1 MYYALI
7 VVAVIGIVVYA
18 CLKKKKR
25 GNTETPPDEK
35 PDDGGNH
42 TEIIVKVPTESKG
55 YIVKDG
61 VKKEVTIRYMPQGL
75 QVFDENGVCVLDL
88 TEYICRIIGKRKISK
103 NETTGRIEIAGGG
116 RPYFTVISID
126 EPKILKGINTTNE
139 DPVYPPIPVF
149 SVADGVI
156 TWKYYRPINQRSGVT
171 IMYGI
176 A

>member
-1 MYYALI
+1 MMYMLI
-7 VVAVIGIVVYA
+7 VVVVVGIVEYA
-18 CLKKKKR
+18 YLKKKR
-25 GNTETPPDEK
+25 GNTEKSHEEEK
-35 PDDGGNH
+35 PDDDGNH
-42 TEIIVKVPTESKG
+42 TEITVNVPTEING

-61 VKKEVTIRYMPQGL
+61 IKKEVTIRYMPQGL
-75 QVFDENGVCVLDL
+75 QVFDDKGVCVLDL

-126 EPKILKGINTTNE
+126 EPKILKGVNTTNE

-149 SVADGVI
+149 SVANGVI
-156 TWKYYRPINQRSGVT
+156 TWKYHRPINQRSGVT

>member
-7 VVAVIGIVVYA
+7 VVVIIGVVVYA
-18 CLKKKKR
+18 CLKKKR
-25 GNTETPPDEK
+25 GNTEKPQAEK
-35 PDDGGNH
+35 PDNDGNH
-42 TEIIVKVPTESKG
+42 TEITVNVPTESKG

-61 VKKEVTIRYMPQGL
+61 IKKEVTIKYMPQGL

-88 TEYICRIIGKRKISK
+88 TEYICRIIRKRKISK

-116 RPYFTVISID
+116 RPYFAVISID
-126 EPKILKGINTTNE
+126 EPKILKGVNTTNE

>member
-1 MYYALI
+1 MYYVLI
-7 VVAVIGIVVYA
+7 VVAVVGVVVYA

-42 TEIIVKVPTESKG
+42 TGITVTVPIESKG

-61 VKKEVTIRYMPQGL
+61 IKKEVTIRYMPQGL

-103 NETTGRIEIAGGG
+103 SETTGRIEIAGGG

-126 EPKILKGINTTNE
+126 EPKILKGVNTTNE

-149 SVADGVI
+149 SVANGVI
-156 TWKYYRPINQRSGVT
+156 TWKYHRPINQRSGVT

>member
-7 VVAVIGIVVYA
+7 VVVIIGVVVYA
-18 CLKKKKR
+18 CLKKKR
-25 GNTETPPDEK
+25 GNTETPQEEE
-35 PDDGGNH
+35 PDDNSGH
-42 TEIIVKVPTESKG
+42 TEITVNVPTESKG
-55 YIVKDG
+55 YIVEDG
-61 VKKEVTIRYMPQGL
+61 IKKEVTIRYMPQGL

>member
-7 VVAVIGIVVYA
+7 VVVIIGVVVYA
-18 CLKKKKR
+18 CLKKKR
-25 GNTETPPDEK
+25 GNTEKPQEEK
-35 PDDGGNH
+35 PDNDGNH
-42 TEIIVKVPTESKG
+42 TEITVNVPTESKG
-55 YIVKDG
+55 YIAEDG
-61 VKKEVTIRYMPQGL
+61 IKKEVTIRYMPQGL

-116 RPYFTVISID
+116 RPYFAVISID
-126 EPKILKGINTTNE
+126 EPKILKGVNTTNE

>member
-7 VVAVIGIVVYA
+7 VVVIIGVVVYA
-18 CLKKKKR
+18 CLKKKR
-25 GNTETPPDEK
+25 GNTETPQEEK
-35 PDDGGNH
+35 PDDNSGH
-42 TEIIVKVPTESKG
+42 TEITVTVPTKSKG

-61 VKKEVTIRYMPQGL
+61 IKKEVTIRYMPQGL

>member
-1 MYYALI
+1 MYMLI
-7 VVAVIGIVVYA
+7 VVVIIGVIVYTY
-18 CLKKKKR
+18 LKKKKQ
-25 GNTETPPDEK
+25 GNTENPQEKK
-35 PDDGGNH
+35 PDNDGNH
-42 TEIIVKVPTESKG
+42 TEITVKVPIESKG
-55 YIVKDG
+55 CIVKDG

-126 EPKILKGINTTNE
+126 EPKILKGVNTTNE

-149 SVADGVI
+149 SIADGVI

>member
-7 VVAVIGIVVYA
+7 VVAVVGVVVYA
-18 CLKKKKR
+18 CLKKKR
-25 GNTETPPDEK
+25 GNTEK
-35 PDDGGNH
+35 PDDNGGH
-42 TEIIVKVPTESKG
+42 TEITVNVPTESKG
-55 YIVKDG
+55 YMVKDG

-126 EPKILKGINTTNE
+126 EPKILKGVNTTNE

-149 SVADGVI
+149 SVANGVI
-156 TWKYYRPINQRSGVT
+156 TWKYHRPINQRSGVT